1 MYAYVTVRPDIGYAI
16 TTLSKFSTAPSAY
29 HYKQLRHVAKYLR
42 STIGWGIEYTRPKE
56 VSGLPVTV
64 EHEDLPKLEEE
75 FPVNI
80 NVSTLLG
87 FVGAS
92 HGTDPRKMRSI
103 TGLVFTY
110 CGGAVIYRSKTQS
123 LTAGSST
130 EAEFIGAYTAGK
142 IA

>member
-64 EHEDLPKLEEE
+64 EHEDLPELEEE

-80 NVSTLLG
+80 NVPTLLG
-87 FVGAS
+87 FVDAS

-123 LTAGSST
+123 LTA
-130 EAEFIGAYTAGK
+130 
-142 IA
+142 